1 MENIS
6 YENYLK
12 CKDALSFEY
21 CQKIHQAI
29 LLELGTE
36 PDILEIW
43 HDFLKASMDYAHTR
57 SQWLLWESA
66 ERREKDEGRT
76 AKHEIVIYN
85 FKLLSRNMEQS
96 SEVVNYLKEIENNR
110 KQIGD
115 FVSYLAYIYAI
126 NSR

>member
-21 CQKIHQAI
+21 CQKIHQEI

-36 PDILEIW
+36 PAILEIW
-43 HDFLKASMDYAHTR
+43 HDFLKASMDYAYTR

-76 AKHEIVIYN
+76 AQHEIVIYN

>member
-1 MENIS
+1 M
-6 YENYLK
+6 
-12 CKDALSFEY
+12 
-21 CQKIHQAI
+21 
-29 LLELGTE
+29 GTE

-66 ERREKDEGRT
+66 ERREKDESRT
-76 AKHEIVIYN
+76 AQHEIVIYN